1 MEKNSYFLRVFDAI
15 SESKFY
21 KSLTPE
27 LGYQHKIGHIQKVL
41 VFSQM
46 IAFNERLNEEEE
58 KILLVAAA
66 FHDSGRIKDRDNG
79 EHGEAS
85 SDIVGTYF
93 KENQSNLYEITLD
106 EIGLVQVAIAYHV
119 IPEKIQGQ
127 VNEEKLCELCNKYN
141 VDISKNFETVKKISA
156 ILKDA
161 DALDRTRFSSN
172 NTSINSLNSDLL
184 RTKTAKSK
192 LMLDFSIRINQDY
205 AGYVL
210 RENYPNERIIE
221 NDNAKTLQLARHNY
235 KINNNGVR
243 KEEKDISLELVKA
256 IFKNSWENSRNYVS
270 DEKENAVERV

>member
-1 MEKNSYFLRVFDAI
+1 MEENSYFFRVFDAI

-93 KENQSNLYEITLD
+93 KENPSNIYEITLD

-127 VNEEKLCELCNKYN
+127 V
-141 VDISKNFETVKKISA
+141 
-156 ILKDA
+156 
-161 DALDRTRFSSN
+161 
-172 NTSINSLNSDLL
+172 
-184 RTKTAKSK
+184 
-192 LMLDFSIRINQDY
+192 
-205 AGYVL
+205 
-210 RENYPNERIIE
+210 
-221 NDNAKTLQLARHNY
+221 
-235 KINNNGVR
+235 
-243 KEEKDISLELVKA
+243 LELVKA

-270 DEKENAVERV
+270 DEKENEVERVWLLKCKVKFGT